1 MQQTI
6 AKVFGWV
13 IILVGVIGFF
23 SGSAS
28 MTTGMELGLF
38 PVNLVHNVAHILI
51 GLWGINAARTAAGAV
66 DYCKQAGVLYLLLGI
81 LGLIPA
87 TVRMFAD
94 IMPIGGHDH
103 LLHLVLGLILVYVG
117 IRGGSSQATA

>member
-28 MTTGMELGLF
+28 MSTGMELGLF

-103 LLHLVLGLILVYVG
+103 LLHLVLGLILLYVG